1 MKNRDW
7 KAGRKPCHSRFYRS
21 TRPCWRPPWTRMV
34 RKSVEETLNAML
46 DASGRRDH
54 RRRALRAQRGAQLR
68 AQRGAQRGAQ
78 GVPCRPLRA
87 GPDRQGRE
95 DEPQGAETQGRGVLL
110 GGDRTLPTQ
119 GRERRRG
126 ADRHVPGRREHA
138 SGRRCQP
145 AIVGRPHALADPE
158 RVFSQ
163 VGVSCF
169 VTNFFRFSA

>member
-1 MKNRDW
+1 MSCVRFSV
-7 KAGRKPCHSRFYRS
+7 ARHEKPRLESRTQAMS
-21 TRPCWRPPWTRMV
+21 QQILQVDQAMLETTLDRMV

-46 DASGRRDH
+46 DASDRRDH
-54 RRRALRAQRGAQLR
+54 RRRALR
-68 AQRGAQRGAQ
+68 AQRGAQ

-119 GRERRRG
+119 GGERRRG

>member
-1 MKNRDW
+1 MYDFQSPDMKNRDW

-54 RRRALRAQRGAQLR
+54 RRRALRAQRGAQ
-68 AQRGAQRGAQ
+68 

-119 GRERRRG
+119 GGERRRG

-169 VTNFFRFSA
+169 VTIFFRFSA